1 MSAPATP
8 ETTLAKILRSS
19 RAIKQI
25 LVIDTVG
32 LVIAKVLRTK
42 PIEGIGA
49 LEASIFRSTEDI
61 VEFLNL
67 GKSILHL
74 SLYDEYAILGLDIG
88 IGSLVMV
95 LDYKTR
101 WILDAEIID
110 SAVREL
116 IDLWVNQLG
125 LDGYDF
131 SNVSKIKNTISLLY
145 EGDRVP
151 PFNVDDSAFDIIQE
165 LFKEIRNPTVYANC
179 ITNELGLPIAYINRS
194 DFNMDAE
201 ELGGTLLAVD
211 AIAKEKGE
219 NAGLGSPVMT
229 TVFTSQNKG
238 FLTAHAGSMEGV
250 EPLVYLT
257 LFDLKNGFIPILS
270 EVKYMIKNI
279 EREYG
284 DEKSQKFIETVNI
297 LFKQLFPEEV
307 AAPEEIISTERM
319 DQLNN
324 MYIEM
329 KKNIEESINYY
340 MSMLGEFMELISSR
354 CVEIKNSLEAYDRDL
369 QKWINDNSQVFKG
382 TPYENKMAE
391 ELNKWISAKEVVENK
406 LSKMSFRE

>member
-1 MSAPATP
+1 MSTTIPP
-8 ETTLAKILRSS
+8 ETTLTKIMRSS

-49 LEASIFRSTEDI
+49 LESSIFRSTEDI

-67 GKSILHL
+67 GKSLLHI
-74 SLYDEYAILGLDIG
+74 SVFNDYAIFGLDIG
-88 IGSLVMV
+88 IGSLVII

-101 WILDAEIID
+101 WVLDADIID
-110 SAVREL
+110 SAIREL

-125 LDGYDF
+125 LEGYDF
-131 SNVSKIKNTISLLY
+131 SGLNKLKRILSLLY
-145 EGDRVP
+145 QGDRVP
-151 PFNVDDSAFDIIQE
+151 PFKIDDSSFDIIHD
-165 LFKEIRNPTVYANC
+165 LFENVRNPSVYANC
-179 ITNELGLPIAYINRS
+179 ITNELGLPIAFVSRP
-194 DFNMDAE
+194 DFQADSE

-219 NAGLGSPVMT
+219 SSGLGRPIFTV
-229 TVFTSQNKG
+229 VFTSQNKG

-257 LFDLKNGFIPILS
+257 LFDLNNGFIPILS
-270 EVKYMIKNI
+270 ETRQMIKNI
-279 EREYG
+279 SSEYG
-284 DEKSQKFIETVNI
+284 DEFSQKLIETI
-297 LFKQLFPEEV
+297 DLIFKQLFPEESL
-307 AAPEEIISTERM
+307 PEEVIPAQKLDE
-319 DQLNN
+319 LNN

-329 KKNIEESINYY
+329 EKNIDESINYY

-354 CVEIKNSLEAYDRDL
+354 CAEIQNSLSTYDKDL
-369 QKWINDNSQVFKG
+369 RKWIQENALVFKG
-382 TPYENKMAE
+382 TPFEQKMNE
-391 ELNKWISAKEVVENK
+391 QLNKWLNAKEVVENK
-406 LSKMSFRE
+406 LSKMSSRE